1 MKQDVIR
8 AGKRKS
14 VNLSLDP
21 GVVAAAREAGIN
33 LSRVTEEALRA
44 AVKGEHER
52 RWKGENRDWIAA
64 HNRWIDE
71 NGIPLSDLETL

>member
-8 AGKRKS
+8 ASKRKS
-14 VNLSLDP
+14 VNLSLDT

-44 AVKGEHER
+44 AIKTEHER
-52 RWKGENRDWIAA
+52 RWKDENRDWIAA
-64 HNRWIDE
+64 HNTWIDA